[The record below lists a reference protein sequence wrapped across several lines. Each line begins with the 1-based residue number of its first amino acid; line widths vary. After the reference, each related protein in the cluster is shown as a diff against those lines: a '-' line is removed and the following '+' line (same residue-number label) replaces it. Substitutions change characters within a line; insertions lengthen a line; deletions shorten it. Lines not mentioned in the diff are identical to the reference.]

1 MSSSELFGLSNVK
14 VSGGKFNSGTLSGD
28 VVVIIVVVVVVE
40 TNVVIMG
47 VVVETEV
54 EHKLS
59 LVVVV
64 LAVVTAKLETA
75 STLIADCCFIHV
87 IMLTFD

>member
-28 VVVIIVVVVVVE
+28 VVVIIVVVVVE

-47 VVVETEV
+47 VLVETEV